1 MEASPANPQSYNF
14 EIPNKFQITLD
25 SEQFLLFDSGD
36 NGNYDDRIL
45 LFSTEKSL
53 NVLRNSDHWFSD
65 GTFSSCPNLFGKL
78 YTIHAV
84 YSGEI
89 ISLLYVLLP
98 DKKEATYN
106 KMFQALKFLK
116 FDLCP
121 KSFTTDFEKAAMNS
135 IKNEFPSTEIHGCFF
150 HFSQAVWRKIQNYG
164 LTIKYI
170 VDVNFALQVRK
181 LIALAFIPID
191 KVVNYFEVL
200 WESDFYMGNENMLTP
215 LITYFEIT
223 CIEFWTGE
231 VDVDNRNIQS
241 KYGTVQNVFNLICRE
256 PIIVLRA
263 SIMHFRH

>member
-1 MEASPANPQSYNF
+1 MNF
-14 EIPNKFQITLD
+14 QV
-25 SEQFLLFDSGD
+25 QR
-36 NGNYDDRIL
+36 YM
-45 LFSTEKSL
+45 
-53 NVLRNSDHWFSD
+53 
-65 GTFSSCPNLFGKL
+65 
-78 YTIHAV
+78 AV
-84 YSGEI
+84 
-89 ISLLYVLLP
+89 
-98 DKKEATYN
+98 
-106 KMFQALKFLK
+106 
-116 FDLCP
+116 
-121 KSFTTDFEKAAMNS
+121 
-135 IKNEFPSTEIHGCFF
+135 FF

-200 WESDFYMGNENMLTP
+200 LESDIYMGNENMLTP